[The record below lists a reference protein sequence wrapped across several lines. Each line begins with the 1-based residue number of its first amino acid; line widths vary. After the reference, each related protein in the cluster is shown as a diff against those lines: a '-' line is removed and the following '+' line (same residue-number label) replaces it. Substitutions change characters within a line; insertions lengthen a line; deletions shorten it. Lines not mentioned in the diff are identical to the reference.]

1 MTEKDDKPG
10 IDPFEKC
17 ITIASSC
24 QLVFRRNFLQ
34 ENTVGI
40 IPTHGYNSEQ
50 KHSVNALSW
59 VKYLSHKNGV
69 KIQHAR
75 NGGEK
80 TIGPYRVDGY
90 YETENG
96 EKIVLE
102 FHGDFWHG
110 NSKCYSSSTVNP
122 VRGLTMGELYQ
133 ETLDKQRF
141 LESKGYRYVCM

>member
-1 MTEKDDKPG
+1 M
-10 IDPFEKC
+10 
-17 ITIASSC
+17 
-24 QLVFRRNFLQ
+24 
-34 ENTVGI
+34 
-40 IPTHGYNSEQ
+40 
-50 KHSVNALSW
+50 
-59 VKYLSHKNGV
+59 

-96 EKIVLE
+96 DKIVLE

-110 NSKCYSSSTVNP
+110 NLKCYSSSTVNP

-141 LESKGYRYVCM
+141 LESKGYRYVCMWEKDYDKELNSNEEMREYISSLETVPPIAPRDAFFG